1 MSLIYYSRIRFILNL
16 MPLLLAA
23 PQSAH
28 VVSVYA
34 AGLEAKLF
42 KDDLS
47 LRNPKNY
54 SLINAR
60 SHNAYM
66 TTMAFEHLAK
76 QYQQLSF
83 VHAFPGIVV
92 TPSYTDPGFPWWFKL
107 LWRLFGPLIRRFQ
120 AISAEDSGSRTL
132 FLGTSRFASQRG
144 LNSANKPAEGV
155 AKGTNGTLGSGAYA
169 VGADSETVTSKADLQ
184 ALRNE
189 GFEGA
194 VWEHTIQAFD
204 AITAGRDF
212 VG

>member
-1 MSLIYYSRIRFILNL
+1 

-42 KDDLS
+42 SDDLS

-54 SLINAR
+54 SQINAR

-66 TTMAFEHLAK
+66 TTMAFEYLAK

-92 TPSYTDPGFPWWFKL
+92 TPSYTDPGFPLWFKL
-107 LWRLFGPLIRRFQ
+107 LWRLFGPLVRKFQ
-120 AISAEDSGSRTL
+120 AISAEDSGSRIL
-132 FLGTSRFASQRG
+132 FLGTSRFAPQKVSD
-144 LNSANKPAEGV
+144 SATKLAGV

-169 VGADSETVTSKADLQ
+169 VGADSETVTSKADLPT
-184 ALRNE
+184 LRKK
-189 GFEGA
+189 GFERA
-194 VWEHTIQAFD
+194 IWEHTMKAFND
-204 AITAGRDF
+204 IEAGRVF
-212 VG
+212 VE

>member
-1 MSLIYYSRIRFILNL
+1 MSLIYYSRIRFIIKL
-16 MPLLLAA
+16 MPLLLAG

-42 KDDLS
+42 RDDLS
-47 LRNPKNY
+47 LRNPQHY
-54 SLINAR
+54 SQINVR

-83 VHAFPGIVV
+83 VHVFPGIVV
-92 TPSYTDPGFPWWFKL
+92 TPSYTDPGFPLWFKL
-107 LWRLFGPLIRRFQ
+107 LWRLLGPLVRRFQ

-132 FLGTSRFASQRG
+132 FLGTSRFAPLQG
-144 LNSANKPAEGV
+144 PDSAKKTAGV

-169 VGADSETVTSKADLQ
+169 VGADSETVTSKADL
-184 ALRNE
+184 ATLRRE
-189 GFEGA
+189 DFEGI
-194 VWEHTIQAFD
+194 VWEHTMKVFNDIE
-204 AITAGRDF
+204 AGRVF
-212 VG
+212 AE